1 MPTLLPCGS
10 VSSPLIQK
18 WKENIRTPEVLL
30 KQRCSTSIKT
40 RKEKKLLFLKLKFH
54 FLTNSQLLV
63 KCRGPLWAA
72 PALRQLEVVQTV
84 CTWPEVL
91 DFHCSFRFQHYGDWE
106 RLEVM
111 ISWHRDCFSPS
122 CCSHLFISSH
132 FLSVYLWLSES
143 IGISLCTGK
152 IHYLPWAREGA
163 ESRLTNRS
171 EDMFVSAS
179 LFLGARD
186 SVAIYEIFIV
196 LETSGQPC

>member
-122 CCSHLFISSH
+122 CCSPFFH
-132 FLSVYLWLSES
+132 FF
-143 IGISLCTGK
+143 SLPFC
-152 IHYLPWAREGA
+152 LPLVERVDWHFSLYWE
-163 ESRLTNRS
+163 N
-171 EDMFVSAS
+171 S
-179 LFLGARD
+179 LFAMSKRGGREQG
-186 SVAIYEIFIV
+186 YK
-196 LETSGQPC
+196 